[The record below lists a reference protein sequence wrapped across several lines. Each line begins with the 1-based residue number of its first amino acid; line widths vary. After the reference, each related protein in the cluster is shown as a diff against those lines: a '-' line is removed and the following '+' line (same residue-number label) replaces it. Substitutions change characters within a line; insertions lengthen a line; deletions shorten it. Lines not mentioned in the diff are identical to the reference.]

1 MLDRYIS
8 VKENLRLNLFDDK
21 QLKDHNLNFIKKGL
35 IKYQDYFDHLYDEIN
50 PNVSLDLNQRIAILT
65 DENYNLIIAGAGS
78 GKTTTMIGKIR
89 YLIDKC
95 GIKGDEILALS
106 FARKNVSEL
115 DEKLNKILK
124 LNVDVKTFHQ
134 LGKNI
139 LESNNI
145 KKRPIDDGKKYNL

>member
-65 DENYNLIIAGAGS
+65 DEIYNLIIRKRGGFHLSGHRPALERNGYQICLKRKAARYARASKSARTWSRCRSPRTTAGPS
-78 GKTTTMIGKIR
+78 RSLTSWNVF
-89 YLIDKC
+89 LIW
-95 GIKGDEILALS
+95 
-106 FARKNVSEL
+106 
-115 DEKLNKILK
+115 
-124 LNVDVKTFHQ
+124 
-134 LGKNI
+134 
-139 LESNNI
+139 
-145 KKRPIDDGKKYNL
+145 KRRLPRPGG